1 MAQYNLGSAGDIS
14 SINDF
19 HKVQQYLYKMNENL
33 RYMFNNLTPED
44 NYSEQARLTYV
55 ADGERQSTIEVTLDH
70 INLQMVDKDEVV
82 SAINMSKEQ
91 VKILAEKIALEG
103 LVTVNSY
110 FQIGLDG
117 SITARNGKFSGNI
130 TASTMNSS
138 AITLG
143 GNGLNGNMVV
153 LDDNDLEIGH
163 WNKNGFFISK
173 GVINLPWN
181 GSRGLQ
187 FSTDNYGDHLYIGD
201 FKVDMNYGRQVL
213 QSDDEVTGMS
223 GEPDLPGGYYLW
235 AGWTG
240 SDNTVVFCAKS
251 DRSVRVN
258 GLFYYNGEELE
269 AMIRRIAEEYEDDDD
284 GGEGGGGSQGT
295 EEPNPT
301 GGETGDTENG
311 PGT

>member
-117 SITARNGKFSGNI
+117 SITAKNGKFSGDI
-130 TASTMNSS
+130 TAST
-138 AITLG
+138 ITGSTFQLARG
-143 GNGLNGNMVV
+143 ANVGFIANGTTFQL
-153 LDDNDLEIGH
+153 
-163 WNKNGFFISK
+163 
-173 GVINLPWN
+173 
-181 GSRGLQ
+181 
-187 FSTDNYGDHLYIGD
+187 GD
-201 FKVDMNYGRQVL
+201 FIVNDWYGRQVL
-213 QSDDEVTGMS
+213 ESTDEMTGM
-223 GEPDLPGGYYLW
+223 GGAPEEEGGLYLW
-235 AGWTG
+235 AGYRDEDDYVLAVNDTG
-240 SDNTVVFCAKS
+240 IFTQYDINIQGH
-251 DRSVRVN
+251 SVLQEIN
-258 GLFYYNGEELE
+258 NIWSHLE
-269 AMIRRIAEEYEDDDD
+269 HYDGDDPDDDPDPDEEYDDWD
-284 GGEGGGGSQGT
+284 GSS
-295 EEPNPT
+295 PS
-301 GGETGDTENG
+301 GDPDPGYIDSG
-311 PGT
+311 PGVGL